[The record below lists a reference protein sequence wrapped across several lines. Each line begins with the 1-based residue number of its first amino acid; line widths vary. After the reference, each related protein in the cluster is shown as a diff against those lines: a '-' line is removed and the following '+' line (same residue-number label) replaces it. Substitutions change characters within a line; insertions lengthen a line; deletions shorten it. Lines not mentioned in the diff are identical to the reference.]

1 MPVTGNASET
11 KEDKMPL
18 VADENKTDTSGCGAG
33 KLSTKNKPNSPIA
46 KPTLKIRE
54 HWGQEKGQ
62 IVFTMYQKK
71 LVKEDVSVECT
82 TDTLSVLLS
91 LPDGSEY
98 ARNIQLVDK
107 IQPSEI
113 KWTVNPYKVQIFAR
127 KENPLKVWKTYEQN
141 EEERRKENIIF
152 NRWSTEKE
160 KAVNEQYEIAEKED
174 EKANALDGLFK
185 KIYKDATPE
194 TRRAMIKS
202 YQTSKGTV
210 LSTNWDEV
218 KEKDYEGKDKVVPK
232 GYEDDDD

>member
-1 MPVTGNASET
+1 MPTTGDGADT
-11 KEDKMPL
+11 KEDKIPS
-18 VADENKTDTSGCGAG
+18 VEHENKTIIGGDAEKQITS
-33 KLSTKNKPNSPIA
+33 NKPGARNV

-71 LVKEDVSVECT
+71 LEKKDVSVECT
-82 TDTLSVLLS
+82 PYTLSVLLS
-91 LPDGSEY
+91 LPDGSKY

-107 IQPSEI
+107 IKPNEI
-113 KWTVNPYKVQIFAR
+113 RWTANPYKVQVFAP

-141 EEERRKENIIF
+141 EEQPKKDNIIF

-160 KAVNEQYEIAEKED
+160 KAVNEQYEIAEKEE
-174 EKANALDGLFK
+174 EKANAVDGLFK

-194 TRRAMIKS
+194 TRRAMMKS

-218 KEKDYEGKDKVVPK
+218 KDKDYEGKDKVVPK
-232 GYEDDDD
+232 GFEDDDD